1 MSNITTND
9 GEVKAGAQSV
19 VDKDQR
25 IKRLEAAVSTMDSLS
40 QAGFNQ
46 VLSIAKLA
54 LASLE
59 QPETGAVARA
69 ETIAHALSAIRSIA
83 ENHVDCVTNSAEEVG
98 CEFSDFRKI
107 RRINA
112 QRTMVGVEA

>member
-59 QPETGAVARA
+59 QPESGTVARA
-69 ETIAHALSAIRSIA
+69 ETIAHALTAIWSIA
-83 ENHVDCVTNSAEEVG
+83 KNHVDSVNFSAEEVG
-98 CEFSDFRKI
+98 CEYLDLGKM
-107 RRINA
+107 RRMKA
-112 QRTMVGVEA
+112 QRAVSEGA

>member
-1 MSNITTND
+1 MANNIIND

-54 LASLE
+54 LSSME
-59 QPETGAVARA
+59 QSETGAVARA
-69 ETIAHALSAIRSIA
+69 EVIAHALTAIWSIA
-83 ENHVDCVTNSAEEVG
+83 ENHVDSINFSAEEVG
-98 CEFSDFRKI
+98 CEFSDLRKM
-107 RRINA
+107 RRMNA
-112 QRTMVGVEA
+112 QRAVMEVTA